1 MRPDSAPA
9 LFGAPVA
16 QRVELV
22 LYRDGAPWVLSVA
35 PGVERFIGRYPR
47 IEGIDAKAP
56 LLDYRLVHAAG

>member
-1 MRPDSAPA
+1 MRSDFAPA

-22 LYRDGAPWVLSVA
+22 LYRDGSPWVLSVA

-47 IEGIDAKAP
+47 VEGIDAGAP
-56 LLDYRLVHAAG
+56 LLQYLIVHAAG